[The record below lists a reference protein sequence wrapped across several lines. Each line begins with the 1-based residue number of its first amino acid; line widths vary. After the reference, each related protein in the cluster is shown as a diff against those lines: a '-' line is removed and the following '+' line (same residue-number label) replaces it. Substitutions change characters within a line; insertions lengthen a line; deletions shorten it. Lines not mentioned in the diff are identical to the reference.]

1 MSYLVTV
8 AKERNFRHFS
18 KLVQE
23 KSGDERIL
31 THRQLKLINFM
42 IGSENTLGDLRHI
55 TTAGSHLHRNLAIS
69 GDRQHFLLVVTS
81 GTISIDAIP
90 EKLDLVV
97 TLTLQRNG
105 LSEWMRLSSHFV
117 WRNADFFVLLP
128 P

>member
-1 MSYLVTV
+1 
-8 AKERNFRHFS
+8 
-18 KLVQE
+18 
-23 KSGDERIL
+23 
-31 THRQLKLINFM
+31 M
-42 IGSENTLGDLRHI
+42 IHSENKLGDLRHI
-55 TTAGSHLHRNLAIS
+55 ATTRSHLNGQFAIG
-69 GDRQHFLLVVTS
+69 GDRLHLSLVVTS
-81 GTISIDAIP
+81 GTVGIDAIP

>member
-1 MSYLVTV
+1 
-8 AKERNFRHFS
+8 
-18 KLVQE
+18 
-23 KSGDERIL
+23 
-31 THRQLKLINFM
+31 M

-55 TTAGSHLHRNLAIS
+55 ATTRSHLHGQFAVG
-69 GDRQHFLLVVTS
+69 GDRLHLSLVVTS

-97 TLTLQRNG
+97 TLALQRNS

-117 WRNADFFVLLP
+117 WLNADFFVLLP

>member
-1 MSYLVTV
+1 
-8 AKERNFRHFS
+8 
-18 KLVQE
+18 
-23 KSGDERIL
+23 
-31 THRQLKLINFM
+31 M
-42 IGSENTLGDLRHI
+42 IGSENMLGDLRHI
-55 TTAGSHLHRNLAIS
+55 TTIGSHLHRQLAIS
-69 GDRQHFLLVVTS
+69 RYRQHLLLVVTS

-90 EKLDLVV
+90 EQLDLVV

>member
-1 MSYLVTV
+1 
-8 AKERNFRHFS
+8 
-18 KLVQE
+18 
-23 KSGDERIL
+23 
-31 THRQLKLINFM
+31 M

-55 TTAGSHLHRNLAIS
+55 TTTGSHLHRQLAV
-69 GDRQHFLLVVTS
+69 GGYRQHLLLVVTG
-81 GTISIDAIP
+81 GTVGIDAIP
-90 EKLDLVV
+90 EELDLVV

>member
-1 MSYLVTV
+1 
-8 AKERNFRHFS
+8 
-18 KLVQE
+18 
-23 KSGDERIL
+23 
-31 THRQLKLINFM
+31 M